1 MAAHPTAFISY
12 SWDDE
17 AHKGWVRELAT
28 RLRHDGVD
36 VHLDHWHAV
45 PGDQLPHFME
55 REIREN
61 NFVIIVCTPTYK
73 AKSDKRTGGVG
84 YEGDIMTAEVLT
96 KQNHRKFIPVL
107 VRGSWEESAPSWLR
121 GKSYVDLSGDS
132 KNTENYQE
140 LLNTIAGTRLG
151 APPLGPPPAGYKP
164 PSHVQP
170 PGRLRAEPQHV
181 SLELFDRRLLI
192 HDEAMRLIAHVIAKG
207 TCTQEELDQFLRNTK
222 DARFLFNEDVES
234 YLRTLGN
241 EALSVRVGQQKQE
254 GLAYAPKSEEFQKS
268 IAAWRDRLIW
278 FTEQLDEVKKRFDP
292 FLQIQ
297 E

>member
-1 MAAHPTAFISY
+1 MPTHPTAFISY

-28 RLRHDGVD
+28 RLRHDGAD
-36 VHLDHWHAV
+36 RHLDHWTAV

-121 GKSYVDLSGDS
+121 GKSYVNLSDDS
-132 KNTENYQE
+132 TNTENYQE

-151 APPLGPPPAGYKP
+151 PPPLGTPPAGYKP
-164 PSHVQP
+164 PSHLKP
-170 PGRLRAEPQHV
+170 PGLLRAAPLHV
-181 SLELFDRRLLI
+181 
-192 HDEAMRLIAHVIAKG
+192 
-207 TCTQEELDQFLRNTK
+207 
-222 DARFLFNEDVES
+222 
-234 YLRTLGN
+234 
-241 EALSVRVGQQKQE
+241 
-254 GLAYAPKSEEFQKS
+254 
-268 IAAWRDRLIW
+268 
-278 FTEQLDEVKKRFDP
+278 
-292 FLQIQ
+292 
-297 E
+297 